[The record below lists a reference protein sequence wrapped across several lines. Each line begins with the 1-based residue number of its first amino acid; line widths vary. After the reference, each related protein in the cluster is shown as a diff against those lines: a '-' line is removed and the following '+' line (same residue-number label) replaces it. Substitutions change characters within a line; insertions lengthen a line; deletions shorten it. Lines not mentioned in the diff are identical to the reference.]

1 MGEGGDKT
9 REETRLISIPFVPT
23 FSVTE
28 LLCPLHGQNERGCVD
43 EPPNCKQQHRR
54 HFSPRPSFSHLSLLL
69 NYISVYLHTVPLL
82 SSIHGIIHSRS
93 FVRFSPFSPL
103 SPNNRL
109 EFLPARGERANRF
122 ERRSNL
128 PVLGGPME
136 KKKKTKGTVG
146 TRGIFRSRPNTQ
158 QRKKGNEKREAIEL
172 LPTRV
177 RNDHRTRA
185 RVDFTSI
192 VDSLRYTR
200 LMPITNKEEEEGE
213 RATIFVIQPPPTR
226 IFNELYA
233 IADRR
238 P

>member
-1 MGEGGDKT
+1 MNGDAWTSHQTVNSNIVATFHLGPASLTYPFFLIIYLYISTQFLFFLLSTGSST
-9 REETRLISIPFVPT
+9 RDPLFV
-23 FSVTE
+23 
-28 LLCPLHGQNERGCVD
+28 
-43 EPPNCKQQHRR
+43 
-54 HFSPRPSFSHLSLLL
+54 SLLF
-69 NYISVYLHTVPLL
+69 LL
-82 SSIHGIIHSRS
+82 SPPIIGSNSFRPEGRGRTVSIDDPTYPSWS
-93 FVRFSPFSPL
+93 VQWKK
-103 SPNNRL
+103 
-109 EFLPARGERANRF
+109 
-122 ERRSNL
+122 
-128 PVLGGPME
+128 

>member
-122 ERRSNL
+122 DRRSNL
-128 PVLGGPME
+128 PVLERPME
-136 KKKKTKGTVG
+136 KKKKRKERSERGGYFALGRIRNKGKRGTKKE
-146 TRGIFRSRPNTQ
+146 RRSNFY
-158 QRKKGNEKREAIEL
+158 L
-172 LPTRV
+172 RV
-177 RNDHRTRA
+177 CETITEPAPGLISPRS
-185 RVDFTSI
+185 SI
-192 VDSLRYTR
+192 HFDTH
-200 LMPITNKEEEEGE
+200 
-213 RATIFVIQPPPTR
+213 
-226 IFNELYA
+226 
-233 IADRR
+233 D
-238 P
+238 

>member
-122 ERRSNL
+122 DRRSNL
-128 PVLGGPME
+128 PVLERPME
-136 KKKKTKGTVG
+136 KKKKNERNGRNAGDISLSAEYATKEKGE
-146 TRGIFRSRPNTQ
+146 
-158 QRKKGNEKREAIEL
+158 RKKRGDRTFTYACAKRS
-172 LPTRV
+172 PNPRQ
-177 RNDHRTRA
+177 
-185 RVDFTSI
+185 
-192 VDSLRYTR
+192 
-200 LMPITNKEEEEGE
+200 G
-213 RATIFVIQPPPTR
+213 
-226 IFNELYA
+226 
-233 IADRR
+233 
-238 P
+238 